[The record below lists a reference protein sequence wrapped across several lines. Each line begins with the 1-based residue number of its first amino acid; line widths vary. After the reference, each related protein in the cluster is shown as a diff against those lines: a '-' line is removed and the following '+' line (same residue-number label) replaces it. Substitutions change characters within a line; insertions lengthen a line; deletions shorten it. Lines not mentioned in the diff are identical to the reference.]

1 MGISRKRF
9 LKLGLAGGVALT
21 LPFGVSACSGSG
33 NGSTGTLLPS
43 KAKLPEPFRVPLPVP
58 PVLEPVRSDA
68 GVDYYE
74 MVQKVGKAE
83 ILPGLQT
90 EVWGYEG
97 IFPGPT
103 VESRSGRKIVVR
115 QRNDLP
121 VPVSTH
127 LHGGRTPPESDGYP
141 TDLVMPNRMEHAASM
156 SGHGSTYMEGAR
168 PFKDYEYPNGQR
180 AATLW
185 YHDHR
190 MDFTGPQVWRG
201 LAGFHIL
208 RDDEEDALPL
218 PKGEK
223 DVPLMICDRSFDED
237 GSFLYPS
244 LDPSLMGKPGVED
257 DYMDGVLGDTIL
269 VNGAP
274 WPVMEVSNTKYRFRI
289 LNASNARRYELA
301 LDPEPGGSAPF
312 VQVGSDGGLLG
323 TPMDHR
329 TIRIGQA
336 ERFDVVVDFSK
347 YELSTEV
354 TLKNLLGD
362 GKSANVMRFRVV
374 RREKEEST
382 VPGRLSD
389 MSEFD
394 ALGESNATRTREFHF
409 TRIGDGGKV
418 MWGINGEPFDPERMD
433 ARPELG
439 STEIWHLRVAPAAHP
454 IHLHLVHFK
463 VLSRNG
469 RRPLPTDAGWK
480 DTVDLTSG
488 EDASLLV
495 RFDGYRG
502 RYVFHCHN
510 LEHEDM
516 MMMANFEVI

>member
-1 MGISRKRF
+1 MKISRREC
-9 LKLGLAGGVALT
+9 LKLGLAGAVTLA
-21 LPFGVSACSGSG
+21 LPFGASACSGSG
-33 NGSTGTLLPS
+33 AGSTGTLLPS

-74 MVQKVGKAE
+74 VTQKVGESE
-83 ILPGLQT
+83 ILPALGT
-90 EVWGYEG
+90 EVWGYDG

-103 VESRSGRKIVVR
+103 IESRSGRKIVVR

-127 LHGGRTPPESDGYP
+127 LHGGRTPPGSDGYP
-141 TDLVMPNRMEHAASM
+141 TDLIPPKEMAHDHSM
-156 SGHGSTYMEGAR
+156 GGHGSLGMVGSR
-168 PFKDYEYPNGQR
+168 HSKDYSYPLEQR

-201 LAGFHIL
+201 LAGFHII
-208 RDDEEDALPL
+208 RDNEEDALPL

-244 LDPSLMGKPGVED
+244 LDPSLRDEPGVED
-257 DYMDGVLGDTIL
+257 NYMDGVLGDTIL

-274 WPVMEVSNTKYRFRI
+274 WPLMEVSAAKYRFRI
-289 LNASNARRYELA
+289 LNASNARRYELD
-301 LDPEPGGSAPF
+301 LEPKNNAPF

-323 TPMDHR
+323 APIAHR
-329 TIRIGQA
+329 TIRIAQA
-336 ERFDVVVDFSK
+336 ERFDVVIDFSK
-347 YELSTEV
+347 YEVGAEV
-354 TLKNLLGD
+354 TLKNRLGD
-362 GKSANVMRFRVV
+362 GKTASIMRFHVTR
-374 RREKEEST
+374 KEHDDSA
-382 VPGRLSD
+382 VPRRLSD
-389 MSEFD
+389 MTEFD
-394 ALGESNATRTREFHF
+394 ELEESRARITREFRF
-409 TRIGDGGKV
+409 TRVGDEGRV

-433 ARPELG
+433 ARPGLG
-439 STEIWHLRVAPAAHP
+439 STEVWHLKVAPAAHP

-469 RRPLPTDAGWK
+469 KRPRSTDAGWK

-488 EDASLLV
+488 EEARVLA

-516 MMMANFEVI
+516 MMMANFEVV

>member
-1 MGISRKRF
+1 MSMSRREF
-9 LKLGLAGGVALT
+9 LRLGLAGGVALA
-21 LPFGVSACSGSG
+21 LPFGTSTCSGSG
-33 NGSTGTLLPS
+33 GGSTGTVLPS
-43 KAKLPEPFRVPLPVP
+43 KARLSEPFQTPLPVP
-58 PVLEPVRSDA
+58 PVLEPARSDA
-68 GVDYYE
+68 STDYFE
-74 MVQKVGKAE
+74 MVQKLGKAE
-83 ILPGLQT
+83 ILPGLET
-90 EVWGYEG
+90 EVWGYDG

-103 VESRSGRKIVVR
+103 VESRSRRKIVVR

-127 LHGGRTPPESDGYP
+127 LHGGRTPPGSDGYP
-141 TDLVMPNRMEHAASM
+141 TDLIMPRGMKHYASM
-156 SGHGSTYMEGAR
+156 SGHGSMEMEDAR
-168 PFKDYEYPNGQR
+168 RYKDYEYPNGQR

-190 MDFTGPQVWRG
+190 TDFTGPQVWRG
-201 LAGFHIL
+201 LAGFYIL

-223 DVPLMICDRSFDED
+223 DVPLMICDRSFDEE

-244 LDPSLMGKPGVED
+244 LDSSLMGEPGVED

-274 WPVMEVSNTKYRFRI
+274 WPVMEVSNTRYRFRI

-301 LDPEPGGSAPF
+301 LDPEPGDSTSF

-323 TPMDHR
+323 APIDHHR
-329 TIRIGQA
+329 IHIGQA

-347 YELSTEV
+347 YEVSTEV

-362 GKSANVMRFRVV
+362 GKTANVMRFRVV
-374 RREKEEST
+374 RKEKEEST
-382 VPGRLSD
+382 VPSRLSD
-389 MSEFD
+389 MDEFD
-394 ALGESNATRTREFHF
+394 ALGEADATRTREFRF
-409 TRIGDGGKV
+409 TRVGDGGKV
-418 MWGINGEPFDPERMD
+418 MWGINGEPFDSERMD

-469 RRPLPTDAGWK
+469 RRTLPTDAGWK

-488 EDASLLV
+488 EEASVLV

-516 MMMANFEVI
+516 MMMANFEVV